1 MIKPTLLVLAAG
13 MGSRYGSLKQ
23 MDGVG
28 PGNEAIIDYSVY
40 DAIRAGFGKVVFVI
54 RHSFASDF
62 QEVFTEERFGGR
74 IRVEYV
80 YQELDCLPEGFTVPQ
95 GRVKPWGTNH
105 AILVARDAVH
115 EPFAVIN
122 ADDFYGAEAFRTIA
136 EYLRG
141 LNGASGRYCMVAYEL
156 SRTLSENGTVSRGVC
171 SVNAAGDLT
180 GMVEHTQIERTAA
193 GIVDHGANGD
203 EPLAEDTPVSMNL
216 FGFTP
221 DYFAHSEAFFRS
233 FLQESA
239 GNLKAEC
246 YIPSMVNKLIADG
259 TASVRVLRSPAQWFG
274 VTYKEDKPLLVANL
288 KKMIRAGIYPEYLW
302 R

>member
-1 MIKPTLLVLAAG
+1 M
-13 MGSRYGSLKQ
+13 
-23 MDGVG
+23 
-28 PGNEAIIDYSVY
+28 
-40 DAIRAGFGKVVFVI
+40 
-54 RHSFASDF
+54 
-62 QEVFTEERFGGR
+62 ERK
-74 IRVEYV
+74 
-80 YQELDCLPEGFTVPQ
+80 L
-95 GRVKPWGTNH
+95 
-105 AILVARDAVH
+105 
-115 EPFAVIN
+115 
-122 ADDFYGAEAFRTIA
+122 FRTIA

-288 KKMIRAGIYPEYLW
+288 KKMIRGGIYPEYLW

>member
-1 MIKPTLLVLAAG
+1 M
-13 MGSRYGSLKQ
+13 
-23 MDGVG
+23 
-28 PGNEAIIDYSVY
+28 
-40 DAIRAGFGKVVFVI
+40 
-54 RHSFASDF
+54 
-62 QEVFTEERFGGR
+62 
-74 IRVEYV
+74 
-80 YQELDCLPEGFTVPQ
+80 
-95 GRVKPWGTNH
+95 KPWGTNH

-141 LNGASGRYCMVAYEL
+141 LDGASGRYCMVAYEL

-203 EPLAEDTPVSMNL
+203 KPLAEDTPVSMNL